1 MVVSRIRCKGI
12 DDSNAQSFYFVRFE
26 SILQVMPYLADC
38 QRDFFSSNKIFFSV
52 IDSVNGAVKKKVGK
66 KEENPLAVSEIFCNF
81 AFRITNALYMAKK
94 RSIDEYMIRTLS
106 YYQSQGGIYSEI
118 ITLLMQLR
126 EKKGYRNLIPLPA
139 KVLNAASYYY
149 DETKDG
155 NYDLACGTPNILV
168 ESVVTIMAAADNNK
182 EVKKKMLEVV
192 KNDEKFFPHFT
203 KLLEKLEKQDDNTDF
218 KAEIES
224 LRAESEKL
232 QSQSKAKDSVIDD
245 LLDSLALAS
254 QDMDTMAAKLAAAEK
269 RCQIAEQNKYEGS
282 SLDRYFTL
290 DNILKWIEGRKQ
302 YIYVDQVFRMLSDI
316 KDGIATKEESMR
328 IKRLE
333 EDMLAKELPRNIIN
347 NNYAYGSNQM
357 TGMLNNPQ
365 LPIGVTLEDFQK
377 KIENWIKNMNH
388 EQQQG

>member
-1 MVVSRIRCKGI
+1 MTQML
-12 DDSNAQSFYFVRFE
+12 NH
-26 SILQVMPYLADC
+26 
-38 QRDFFSSNKIFFSV
+38 FFSPDLSQYCKLFHIWLIVREKYFLSNKSFFSV
-52 IDSVNGAVKKKVGK
+52 IDSVNGAVKKSGK
-66 KEENPLAVSEIFCNF
+66 KDANPLAVTEIFCNF
-81 AFRITNALYMAKK
+81 AFRITNALFMAKK

-149 DETKDG
+149 DEMKDG
-155 NYDLACGTPNILV
+155 NRDLACGTPNILV
-168 ESVVTIMAAADNNK
+168 ENTVAIMAAADNNK
-182 EVKKKMLEVV
+182 EVKERIMEEV
-192 KNDEKFFPHFT
+192 KNDDKYFPYFT
-203 KLLEKLEKQDDNTDF
+203 KLLEKLEKQNDNTDF

-224 LRAESEKL
+224 LRAENEKL
-232 QSQSKAKDSVIDD
+232 QSELMAKDSVIDI
-245 LLDSLALAS
+245 LLDSLTLAS
-254 QDMDTMAAKLAAAEK
+254 QDKDAMSAELEVLQK
-269 RCQIAEQNKYEGS
+269 KCQIAEQNKYEGS

-302 YIYVDQVFRMLSDI
+302 YIYVDQVFRMLSDM
-316 KDGIATKEESMR
+316 KDGIATQDERMR

-333 EDMLAKELPRNIIN
+333 EDMLAKEHPRNIIN
-347 NNYAYGSNQM
+347 NNYAYGSNLM

-365 LPIGVTLEDFQK
+365 LPIGVTLEDIYKEF
-377 KIENWIKNMNH
+377 ENWIKNMNH

>member
-1 MVVSRIRCKGI
+1 MTQML
-12 DDSNAQSFYFVRFE
+12 NH
-26 SILQVMPYLADC
+26 
-38 QRDFFSSNKIFFSV
+38 FFSYDLSQYCKLCHIWLIVREKYFLSNKSFFQLLTQSIV
-52 IDSVNGAVKKKVGK
+52 QSKKSGK

-81 AFRITNALYMAKK
+81 AFRITNALFMAKK

-149 DETKDG
+149 DEMKDG
-155 NYDLACGTPNILV
+155 NYVIPDSKSRILIA
-168 ESVVTIMAAADNNK
+168 SVVVIIAAADNN
-182 EVKKKMLEVV
+182 EDIRQKMMDLVE
-192 KNDEKFFPHFT
+192 NDKTYFTHFA
-203 KLLEKLEKQDDNTDF
+203 KLLKKQNDDIVYKTVIDSL
-218 KAEIES
+218 KA
-224 LRAESEKL
+224 ANKKL
-232 QSQSKAKDSVIDD
+232 QSHSKVKDSVIDD

-254 QDMDTMAAKLAAAEK
+254 QDMDTMSAKLAAAEK

-302 YIYVDQVFRMLSDI
+302 YIYVDQVFRMLSDM
-316 KDGIATKEESMR
+316 KDGIATQDESMR

-333 EDMLAKELPRNIIN
+333 EDMLAKEQPRNIIN

-357 TGMLNNPQ
+357 TGMLNNPH
-365 LPIGVTLEDFQK
+365 LPIGMTQEDFQK

>member
-1 MVVSRIRCKGI
+1 MSL
-12 DDSNAQSFYFVRFE
+12 E
-26 SILQVMPYLADC
+26 SVAKVLMTQMLNH
-38 QRDFFSSNKIFFSV
+38 FFSYDLSQYCKLCHIWLIVREKYFLSNKSFFQLLTQSIV
-52 IDSVNGAVKKKVGK
+52 QSKKSGK

-81 AFRITNALYMAKK
+81 AFRITNALFMAKK

-149 DETKDG
+149 DEMKDG
-155 NYDLACGTPNILV
+155 NRDLACGTPNILV
-168 ESVVTIMAAADNNK
+168 DSVVTIMAAADNNK
-182 EVKKKMLEVV
+182 EVKEKMIEVV

-232 QSQSKAKDSVIDD
+232 QAELMAKDSAIDM
-245 LLDSLALAS
+245 LLDSLTLVS
-254 QDMDTMAAKLAAAEK
+254 QEKDTMSAKLAAAEK

-282 SLDRYFTL
+282 SLDRYFNL

-302 YIYVDQVFRMLSDI
+302 YIYVDQVFRMLSDM
-316 KDGIATKEESMR
+316 KDGIATQDESMR
-328 IKRLE
+328 IRRLDA
-333 EDMLAKELPRNIIN
+333 DMLAKEQPRNIIN

-357 TGMLNNPQ
+357 TGMLNNPR
-365 LPIGVTLEDFQK
+365 LPIGMTQEDFQK
-377 KIENWIKNMNH
+377 KIENWIKNKNH

>member
-1 MVVSRIRCKGI
+1 MV
-12 DDSNAQSFYFVRFE
+12 QS
-26 SILQVMPYLADC
+26 
-38 QRDFFSSNKIFFSV
+38 
-52 IDSVNGAVKKKVGK
+52 KKSGK
-66 KEENPLAVSEIFCNF
+66 KDANPLAVSEIFCNF
-81 AFRITNALYMAKK
+81 AFRITNALFMAKK

-149 DETKDG
+149 DEMKDG
-155 NYDLACGTPNILV
+155 IYVIPDSKSRILIA
-168 ESVVTIMAAADNNK
+168 SVVVIIAAADNN
-182 EVKKKMLEVV
+182 EDIRQKMMDLVE
-192 KNDEKFFPHFT
+192 NDKTYFTHFA
-203 KLLEKLEKQDDNTDF
+203 KLLKKQNDDIVYKTVIDSL
-218 KAEIES
+218 KA
-224 LRAESEKL
+224 ANKKL
-232 QSQSKAKDSVIDD
+232 QSHSKVKDSVIDD

-282 SLDRYFTL
+282 SLDRYFNL

-302 YIYVDQVFRMLSDI
+302 YIYVDQVFRMLSDM
-316 KDGIATKEESMR
+316 KDGIATQDERMR

-333 EDMLAKELPRNIIN
+333 EDMLAKEQPRNIIN

-357 TGMLNNPQ
+357 TGMLNNPH
-365 LPIGVTLEDFQK
+365 LPIGMTQEDFQK

>member
-1 MVVSRIRCKGI
+1 MVQSKKSR
-12 DDSNAQSFYFVRFE
+12 
-26 SILQVMPYLADC
+26 
-38 QRDFFSSNKIFFSV
+38 
-52 IDSVNGAVKKKVGK
+52 K
-66 KEENPLAVSEIFCNF
+66 KEENPLAVTEIFCNF
-81 AFRITNALYMAKK
+81 AFRITNALFMAKK

-149 DETKDG
+149 DEMKDG
-155 NYDLACGTPNILV
+155 NRDLACGTPNILV
-168 ESVVTIMAAADNNK
+168 DSVVTIMAAADNNK
-182 EVKKKMLEVV
+182 EVKEKMIEVV

-224 LRAESEKL
+224 LRAENEKL
-232 QSQSKAKDSVIDD
+232 KSVLMAKDSLIDIRSC
-245 LLDSLALAS
+245 SLALAL
-254 QDMDTMAAKLAAAEK
+254 QDKDALSAKLEAAEK
-269 RCQIAEQNKYEGS
+269 RCLIIEQNKNEGN

-302 YIYVDQVFRMLSDI
+302 YIYVDQVFRMLSDM
-316 KDGIATKEESMR
+316 KDGIATQDESMR

-333 EDMLAKELPRNIIN
+333 EDMLAKEQPRNIIN

-365 LPIGVTLEDFQK
+365 LPIGMTQEDFQK

>member
-1 MVVSRIRCKGI
+1 MTQML
-12 DDSNAQSFYFVRFE
+12 NH
-26 SILQVMPYLADC
+26 
-38 QRDFFSSNKIFFSV
+38 FFSYDLSQYCKLCHIWLIVREKYFLSNKSFFQLLTQSMV
-52 IDSVNGAVKKKVGK
+52 QSKKSGK

-81 AFRITNALYMAKK
+81 AFRITNALFMAKK

-149 DETKDG
+149 DEMKDG
-155 NYDLACGTPNILV
+155 NRDLACGTPNILV
-168 ESVVTIMAAADNNK
+168 DSVVTIMAAADNNK
-182 EVKKKMLEVV
+182 EVKEKMIEVV
-192 KNDEKFFPHFT
+192 KIDEKFFPHFT
-203 KLLEKLEKQDDNTDF
+203 KLLEKLEKQNDNTDF

-224 LRAESEKL
+224 LRAENEKL
-232 QSQSKAKDSVIDD
+232 KSVLMAKDSLIDIRSC
-245 LLDSLALAS
+245 SLALAL
-254 QDMDTMAAKLAAAEK
+254 QDKDALSAKLAAAEK
-269 RCQIAEQNKYEGS
+269 RCLIIEQNKNEEN

-302 YIYVDQVFRMLSDI
+302 YIYVDQVFRMLSDM

-333 EDMLAKELPRNIIN
+333 EDMLAKEQPRNIIN

-365 LPIGVTLEDFQK
+365 LPIGMTLEDFQK

>member
-1 MVVSRIRCKGI
+1 MTQMLNHFFSYDLSQYCKLCHI
-12 DDSNAQSFYFVRFE
+12 WLIVREKFFFE
-26 SILQVMPYLADC
+26 SE
-38 QRDFFSSNKIFFSV
+38 RFFLLLTQSKVQS
-52 IDSVNGAVKKKVGK
+52 KKSRK
-66 KEENPLAVSEIFCNF
+66 KEENPLAVTEIFCNF
-81 AFRITNALYMAKK
+81 AFRITNALFMAKK

-149 DETKDG
+149 DEMKDG
-155 NYDLACGTPNILV
+155 NRDLACGTPNILV
-168 ESVVTIMAAADNNK
+168 ENTVAIMAAADNNK
-182 EVKKKMLEVV
+182 EVKERIMEEV
-192 KNDEKFFPHFT
+192 KNDDKFFPYFT

-232 QSQSKAKDSVIDD
+232 QAELMAKDSAIDM
-245 LLDSLALAS
+245 LLDSLTLVS
-254 QDMDTMAAKLAAAEK
+254 QEKDTMSAKLAAAEK

-282 SLDRYFTL
+282 SLDRYFNL

-302 YIYVDQVFRMLSDI
+302 YIYVDQVFRMLSDM
-316 KDGIATKEESMR
+316 KDGIATQDERMR

-347 NNYAYGSNQM
+347 NNYAYGSNLM

-365 LPIGVTLEDFQK
+365 LPIGVTLEDIYKEF
-377 KIENWIKNMNH
+377 ENWIKNKNH

>member
-1 MVVSRIRCKGI
+1 MTQMLNHFFSYDLSQYCKLCHI
-12 DDSNAQSFYFVRFE
+12 WLIVREKFFFE
-26 SILQVMPYLADC
+26 SE
-38 QRDFFSSNKIFFSV
+38 RFFLLLTQSKVQS
-52 IDSVNGAVKKKVGK
+52 KKSRK

-81 AFRITNALYMAKK
+81 ALLITNSLFMSKK

-149 DETKDG
+149 DEMKDG
-155 NYDLACGTPNILV
+155 NYVIPDSKSRILIASVVVIIAAVDNNEDIRQKMMDLV
-168 ESVVTIMAAADNNK
+168 E
-182 EVKKKMLEVV
+182 
-192 KNDEKFFPHFT
+192 NDKTYFTHFA
-203 KLLEKLEKQDDNTDF
+203 KLLKKQNDDIFYKTVIDSL
-218 KAEIES
+218 KA
-224 LRAESEKL
+224 ANKKL
-232 QSQSKAKDSVIDD
+232 QSHSKVKDSVIDD

-302 YIYVDQVFRMLSDI
+302 YIYVDQVFRMLSDM
-316 KDGIATKEESMR
+316 KDGIATQDESMR

-333 EDMLAKELPRNIIN
+333 EDMLAKEQPRNIIN

-357 TGMLNNPQ
+357 TGMLNNPH
-365 LPIGVTLEDFQK
+365 LPIGMTQEDFQK

>member
-1 MVVSRIRCKGI
+1 MTQML
-12 DDSNAQSFYFVRFE
+12 NH
-26 SILQVMPYLADC
+26 
-38 QRDFFSSNKIFFSV
+38 FFSYDLSQYCKLCHIWLIVREKYFLSNKSFFQLLTQSMV
-52 IDSVNGAVKKKVGK
+52 QSKKSRK
-66 KEENPLAVSEIFCNF
+66 KEENPLAVTEIFCNF
-81 AFRITNALYMAKK
+81 AFRITNALFMAKK

-149 DETKDG
+149 DEMKDG
-155 NYDLACGTPNILV
+155 NYVIPDSKSRILIA
-168 ESVVTIMAAADNNK
+168 SVVVIIAAADNN
-182 EVKKKMLEVV
+182 EDIRQKMMDLVE
-192 KNDEKFFPHFT
+192 NDKTYFTHFA
-203 KLLEKLEKQDDNTDF
+203 KLLKKQNDDIFYKTVIDSL
-218 KAEIES
+218 KA
-224 LRAESEKL
+224 ANKKL
-232 QSQSKAKDSVIDD
+232 QSHSKVKDSVIDD

-254 QDMDTMAAKLAAAEK
+254 QDMDTMSAKLAAAEK

-302 YIYVDQVFRMLSDI
+302 YIYVDQVFRMLSDM
-316 KDGIATKEESMR
+316 KDGIATQDESMR

-333 EDMLAKELPRNIIN
+333 EDMLAKEQPRNIIN

-365 LPIGVTLEDFQK
+365 LPIGMTQEDFQK

>member
-1 MVVSRIRCKGI
+1 
-12 DDSNAQSFYFVRFE
+12 
-26 SILQVMPYLADC
+26 
-38 QRDFFSSNKIFFSV
+38 
-52 IDSVNGAVKKKVGK
+52 
-66 KEENPLAVSEIFCNF
+66 
-81 AFRITNALYMAKK
+81 MAKK

-126 EKKGYRNLIPLPA
+126 SKKGYRNLIPLPA

-149 DETKDG
+149 DEMKDG

-182 EVKKKMLEVV
+182 EVKEKILEGV

-203 KLLEKLEKQDDNTDF
+203 KLLEELEKHNYNTVF
-218 KAEIES
+218 KAEVER
-224 LRAESEKL
+224 LRAENEKL
-232 QSQSKAKDSVIDD
+232 QSQSKAKDSVIDG

-282 SLDRYFTL
+282 SLDRYFNL

-302 YIYVDQVFRMLSDI
+302 YIYVDQVFRMLSDL
-316 KDGIATKEESMR
+316 KDGITTQDERMR

-333 EDMLAKELPRNIIN
+333 EDMLAKEQPRNIIN

-365 LPIGVTLEDFQK
+365 LPIGMTLEDFK
-377 KIENWIKNMNH
+377 KEVENWIKNKNH

>member
-1 MVVSRIRCKGI
+1 MV
-12 DDSNAQSFYFVRFE
+12 QS
-26 SILQVMPYLADC
+26 
-38 QRDFFSSNKIFFSV
+38 
-52 IDSVNGAVKKKVGK
+52 KKSWK
-66 KEENPLAVSEIFCNF
+66 KEENPLAVTEIFCNF
-81 AFRITNALYMAKK
+81 AFRITNALFMAKK

-149 DETKDG
+149 DEMKDG
-155 NYDLACGTPNILV
+155 NYVIPDSKSRILIA
-168 ESVVTIMAAADNNK
+168 SVVVIIAAADNN
-182 EVKKKMLEVV
+182 EDIRQKMMDLVE
-192 KNDEKFFPHFT
+192 NDKTYFTHFA
-203 KLLEKLEKQDDNTDF
+203 KLLKKQNDDIFYKTVIDSL
-218 KAEIES
+218 KA
-224 LRAESEKL
+224 ANKKL
-232 QSQSKAKDSVIDD
+232 QSHSKVKDSVIDD

-254 QDMDTMAAKLAAAEK
+254 QDMDTMSAKLAAAEK

-302 YIYVDQVFRMLSDI
+302 YIYVDQVFRMLSDM
-316 KDGIATKEESMR
+316 KDGIATQDESMR

-333 EDMLAKELPRNIIN
+333 EDMLAKEQPRNIIN

-357 TGMLNNPQ
+357 TGMLNNPH
-365 LPIGVTLEDFQK
+365 LPIGMTQEDFQK

>member
-1 MVVSRIRCKGI
+1 MTQML
-12 DDSNAQSFYFVRFE
+12 NH
-26 SILQVMPYLADC
+26 
-38 QRDFFSSNKIFFSV
+38 FFSYDLSQYCKLCHIWLIVREKYFLSNKSFFSV
-52 IDSVNGAVKKKVGK
+52 IDSVNGAVKKSGK

-81 AFRITNALYMAKK
+81 AFRITNALFMAKK

-149 DETKDG
+149 DEMKDG
-155 NYDLACGTPNILV
+155 IYVIPDSKSRILIA
-168 ESVVTIMAAADNNK
+168 SVVVIIAAADNN
-182 EVKKKMLEVV
+182 EDIRQKMMDLVE
-192 KNDEKFFPHFT
+192 NDKTYFTHFA
-203 KLLEKLEKQDDNTDF
+203 KLLKKQNDDIVYKTVIDSL
-218 KAEIES
+218 KA
-224 LRAESEKL
+224 ANKKL
-232 QSQSKAKDSVIDD
+232 QSHSKVKDSVIDD

-254 QDMDTMAAKLAAAEK
+254 QDTDTMAAKLAAAEK

-302 YIYVDQVFRMLSDI
+302 YIYVDQVFRMLSDM
-316 KDGIATKEESMR
+316 KDGIATQDESMR

-333 EDMLAKELPRNIIN
+333 EDMLAKEQPRNIIN

-357 TGMLNNPQ
+357 TGMLNNPH
-365 LPIGVTLEDFQK
+365 LPIGMTQEDFQK

>member
-1 MVVSRIRCKGI
+1 MTQML
-12 DDSNAQSFYFVRFE
+12 NH
-26 SILQVMPYLADC
+26 
-38 QRDFFSSNKIFFSV
+38 FFSYDLSQYCKLCHIWLIVREKYFLSNKSFFQLLTQSIV
-52 IDSVNGAVKKKVGK
+52 QSKKSGK

-81 AFRITNALYMAKK
+81 AFRITNALFMAKK

-149 DETKDG
+149 DEMKDG
-155 NYDLACGTPNILV
+155 NRDLACGTPNILV
-168 ESVVTIMAAADNNK
+168 DSVVTIMAAADNNK
-182 EVKKKMLEVV
+182 EVKEKMIEVV

-232 QSQSKAKDSVIDD
+232 QAELMAKDSAIDM
-245 LLDSLALAS
+245 LLDSLTLVS
-254 QDMDTMAAKLAAAEK
+254 QEKDTMSAKLAAAEK

-282 SLDRYFTL
+282 SLDRYFNL

-302 YIYVDQVFRMLSDI
+302 YIYVDQVFRMLSDM
-316 KDGIATKEESMR
+316 KDGIATQDERMR

-333 EDMLAKELPRNIIN
+333 EDMLAKEQPRNIIN

-357 TGMLNNPQ
+357 TGMLNNPR
-365 LPIGVTLEDFQK
+365 LPIGMTQEDFQK

>member
-1 MVVSRIRCKGI
+1 MTQMLNHFFSYDLSQYCKLCHI
-12 DDSNAQSFYFVRFE
+12 WLIVREKFFFE
-26 SILQVMPYLADC
+26 SE
-38 QRDFFSSNKIFFSV
+38 RFFLLLTQSKVQS
-52 IDSVNGAVKKKVGK
+52 KKSRK
-66 KEENPLAVSEIFCNF
+66 KEENPLVVSEIFCNF
-81 AFRITNALYMAKK
+81 AFRITNALFMAKK
-94 RSIDEYMIRTLS
+94 RNIDEYMIRTLS

-149 DETKDG
+149 DEMKDG
-155 NYDLACGTPNILV
+155 NYVIPDSKSRILIA
-168 ESVVTIMAAADNNK
+168 SVVVIIAAADNN
-182 EVKKKMLEVV
+182 EDIRQKMMDLVE
-192 KNDEKFFPHFT
+192 NDKTYFTHFA
-203 KLLEKLEKQDDNTDF
+203 KLLKKQNDDIVYKTVID
-218 KAEIES
+218 S
-224 LRAESEKL
+224 LRAANKKL
-232 QSQSKAKDSVIDD
+232 QSQSKAKNSVIDD

-302 YIYVDQVFRMLSDI
+302 YIYVDQVFRMLSDM
-316 KDGIATKEESMR
+316 KDGIATQDESMR

-333 EDMLAKELPRNIIN
+333 EDMLAKEQPRNIIN

-365 LPIGVTLEDFQK
+365 LPIGMTQEDFQK

>member
-1 MVVSRIRCKGI
+1 MV
-12 DDSNAQSFYFVRFE
+12 QS
-26 SILQVMPYLADC
+26 
-38 QRDFFSSNKIFFSV
+38 
-52 IDSVNGAVKKKVGK
+52 KKSGK
-66 KEENPLAVSEIFCNF
+66 KDANPLAVTEIFCNF
-81 AFRITNALYMAKK
+81 AFRITNALFMAKK

-149 DETKDG
+149 DEMKDG
-155 NYDLACGTPNILV
+155 NRDLACGTPNILV
-168 ESVVTIMAAADNNK
+168 DSVVTIMAAADNNK
-182 EVKKKMLEVV
+182 EVKEKMLEVV
-192 KNDEKFFPHFT
+192 KNDDKFFPYFT
-203 KLLEKLEKQDDNTDF
+203 KLLEKLEKQNDNTDF
-218 KAEIES
+218 KTEIES
-224 LRAESEKL
+224 LRAENEKL
-232 QSQSKAKDSVIDD
+232 QSQSKAKDSVIDG
-245 LLDSLALAS
+245 LLDSLALTS
-254 QDMDTMAAKLAAAEK
+254 QDMDAMAAELATAEK

-302 YIYVDQVFRMLSDI
+302 YIYVDQVFRMLSDM
-316 KDGIATKEESMR
+316 KDGIATKEESVR
-328 IKRLE
+328 IKCLE
-333 EDMLAKELPRNIIN
+333 EDMLAKEQPRNIIN

-365 LPIGVTLEDFQK
+365 LPIGMTQEDIQEK
-377 KIENWIKNMNH
+377 VIELIKRLNH

>member
-1 MVVSRIRCKGI
+1 MT
-12 DDSNAQSFYFVRFE
+12 QSIVQ
-26 SILQVMPYLADC
+26 S
-38 QRDFFSSNKIFFSV
+38 
-52 IDSVNGAVKKKVGK
+52 KKSGK

-81 AFRITNALYMAKK
+81 AFRITNALFMAKK

-149 DETKDG
+149 DEMKDG
-155 NYDLACGTPNILV
+155 NRDLACGTPNILV
-168 ESVVTIMAAADNNK
+168 ENTVAIMAAADNNK
-182 EVKKKMLEVV
+182 EVKERIMEEV
-192 KNDEKFFPHFT
+192 KNDDKFFPYFT
-203 KLLEKLEKQDDNTDF
+203 KLLEKLEKQNDNTDF

-224 LRAESEKL
+224 LRAENEKL
-232 QSQSKAKDSVIDD
+232 QSELMAKDSVIDI
-245 LLDSLALAS
+245 LLDSLTLAS
-254 QDMDTMAAKLAAAEK
+254 QDKDAMSAELEVLQK
-269 RCQIAEQNKYEGS
+269 QCQIAEQNKYEGS

-302 YIYVDQVFRMLSDI
+302 YVFVDQVFRMLSDM
-316 KDGIATKEESMR
+316 KDGIAIDDERMKIR
-328 IKRLE
+328 QLE
-333 EDMLAKELPRNIIN
+333 EEMMAQEQPRNIIN

-365 LPIGVTLEDFQK
+365 LPIGMTPEEFQQK
-377 KIENWIKNMNH
+377 VDELIKRLNY